1 MTRFSGYILLFDAVC
16 LLLAGI
22 LLWLLDASETFGAV
36 LLAFAI
42 TTVLA
47 VSSYYPFAR
56 IKNGDMNKYLS
67 AMLLGMAIRMIF
79 IGASVV
85 VVFLFTEL
93 NQIAFTVALLF
104 SYICKSAVETYI
116 LTRKHRYSNT

>member
-1 MTRFSGYILLFDAVC
+1 MARFSGYILLFDAMSIV
-16 LLLAGI
+16 LAAI
-22 LLWLLDASETFGAV
+22 LLRLLDVSEMFLAI

-47 VSSYYPFAR
+47 VASYYPFSR
-56 IKNGDMNKYLS
+56 INNGDMNKYLS
-67 AMLLGMAIRMIF
+67 AMLLGMAIRMVF
-79 IGASVV
+79 IGASVA

-104 SYICKSAVETYI
+104 SYICKSAIETYI
-116 LTRKHRYSNT
+116 LTRKHRG